1 MNFVASIIA
10 LFTSFIATIL
20 LGIITLPTL
29 KRLKINQI
37 AKTIGPTWH
46 SKKNGTPTLGGI
58 FMATAIILGTI
69 LAGTALQE
77 NNTIFDFT
85 SIEST
90 KIWAGLFCAM
100 GFGLTG
106 FLDDYIK
113 VINKNNNGLSAI
125 QKTILQFI
133 VTATYFFIM
142 SFNGCLSTLVDIP
155 FFGQVDFGNFYYIIS
170 FLGIYGMANAVN
182 LTDGLDGLASSV
194 TAIYAIA
201 FMLISSILICPS
213 MNILASALCGGCIGF
228 LFFNFY
234 PAKVFMG
241 DTGSMFLGGL
251 VTALGFGIGQ
261 PALIILVGIIYI
273 IEPISVILQVI
284 SFKLKKKRIF
294 KMSPI
299 HHHFEMKGWSEI
311 KIVLIFSAITAIFS
325 TIAIASIIKL

>member
-46 SKKNGTPTLGGI
+46 SKKNGTPTMGGI

-284 SFKLKKKRIF
+284 SFKLIKKRIF